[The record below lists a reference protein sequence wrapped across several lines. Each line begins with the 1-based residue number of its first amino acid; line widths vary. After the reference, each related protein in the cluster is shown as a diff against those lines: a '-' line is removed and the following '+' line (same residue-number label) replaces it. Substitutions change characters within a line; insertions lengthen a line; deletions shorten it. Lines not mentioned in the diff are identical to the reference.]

1 MRMAGISLLL
11 MFTLYGLIPR
21 SLGDGLSPPLP
32 VQGPRIEP
40 TRMDSPRDVTE
51 CVGRKCR

>member
-32 VQGPRIEP
+32 VQGPRIETSRIDLP
-40 TRMDSPRDVTE
+40 QDATQ
-51 CVGRKCR
+51 CVSRKCR

>member
-40 TRMDSPRDVTE
+40 ARIDSPQDTTQ
-51 CVGRKCR
+51 CVGRRCN